1 MYSGLSAAYKL
12 LGDNYKSRIIDRELN
27 LKRKI
32 SFANRLLFEN
42 LSDQHIKFWVNR
54 FKNSDDPL
62 SILKRSYDWNW
73 KKIIKSTKLV
83 NRYAIRFS

>member
-54 FKNSDDPL
+54 FENSDDPL